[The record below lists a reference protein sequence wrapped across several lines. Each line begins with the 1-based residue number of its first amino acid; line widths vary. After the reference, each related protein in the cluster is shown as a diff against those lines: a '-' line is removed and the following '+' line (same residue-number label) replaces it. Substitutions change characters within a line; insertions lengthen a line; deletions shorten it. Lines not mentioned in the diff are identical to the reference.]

1 MTHLSTTASKRVT
14 IYPKNENPMKSPKAP
29 PRELKRSILL
39 NISTSSFVIMILSVK
54 VKKNRTSVLF
64 SRLMGKVSTS
74 AEYVLIDF
82 CFKHAFA
89 FLLKRLV
96 ATSFSFDL
104 IHNELQFYKI
114 NYSYLLTVSI
124 KQPCLDI
131 WKKYLLNNQCHLFFS
146 NSRSLE

>member
-1 MTHLSTTASKRVT
+1 MSVTHLSTTASKRVT

-29 PRELKRSILL
+29 PRELNRSILL

-89 FLLKRLV
+89 FLVKRLV

-104 IHNELQFYKI
+104 IHNELQFYKV
-114 NYSYLLTVSI
+114 L
-124 KQPCLDI
+124 
-131 WKKYLLNNQCHLFFS
+131 
-146 NSRSLE
+146 